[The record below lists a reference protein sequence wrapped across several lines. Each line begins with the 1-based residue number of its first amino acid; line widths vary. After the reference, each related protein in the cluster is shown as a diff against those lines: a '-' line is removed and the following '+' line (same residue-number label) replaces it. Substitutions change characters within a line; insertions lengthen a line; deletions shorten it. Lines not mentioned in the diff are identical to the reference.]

1 MPTKLDTFLIC
12 KYSRIAR
19 NIGRLAL
26 LIFISLSGLTHL
38 TAHADNTY
46 FGIHGPSYHDGGQF
60 NNANY
65 GLYLV
70 RRGVTGGVYDN
81 SLNRTTFY
89 LGYAWEWDLPVNPM
103 VDSVSL
109 MGSLATGYYT
119 EQTPYEWMP
128 MGALSFKH
136 SFDSQQGMRL
146 SYLPG
151 VGKNPA
157 NYVLHLSYEYRLK

>member
-1 MPTKLDTFLIC
+1 MPATLIAFSRSSSASTIEKIC
-12 KYSRIAR
+12 KLCIA
-19 NIGRLAL
+19 G
-26 LIFISLSGLTHL
+26 FIGLTGL
-38 TAHADNTY
+38 FQTPAHADNNY

-70 RRGVTGGVYDN
+70 HQGFTGGFYDN
-81 SLNRTTFY
+81 SLNRQTFY
-89 LGYAWEWDLPVNPM
+89 LGYAREWDLPSNPLI
-103 VDSVSL
+103 DSISL

-136 SFDSQQGMRL
+136 SFDSQQGLRL

-151 VGKNPA
+151 VGKSPA
-157 NYVLHLSYEYRLK
+157 NYVLHLSYEFRLK

>member
-1 MPTKLDTFLIC
+1 MPAALTTFSRFSCYTYLEKIC
-12 KYSRIAR
+12 KLCIA
-19 NIGRLAL
+19 G
-26 LIFISLSGLTHL
+26 FIGLTSL
-38 TAHADNTY
+38 FQLPAHADNNY

-70 RRGVTGGVYDN
+70 QQGFTGGFYDN
-81 SLNRTTFY
+81 SLNRQTFY
-89 LGYAWEWDLPVNPM
+89 LGYAREWDLPVNPLIN
-103 VDSVSL
+103 SISL

-136 SFDSQQGMRL
+136 SFDSPHGMRL

-151 VGKNPA
+151 VGKSPA
-157 NYVLHLSYEYRLK
+157 NYVLHLSYEFRLK

>member
-1 MPTKLDTFLIC
+1 MPSNFHTFL
-12 KYSRIAR
+12 KYTYS
-19 NIGRLAL
+19 L
-26 LIFISLSGLTHL
+26 LVEHIEKLGLFLFISLAGLTHL
-38 TAHADNTY
+38 PAFADNTY
-46 FGIHGPSYHDGGQF
+46 LGIHGPSYHDGGQF

-65 GLYLV
+65 GLYIV
-70 RRGVTGGVYDN
+70 HQGFTGGFYQN
-81 SLNRTTFY
+81 SLNRDTFY
-89 LGYAWEWDLPVNPM
+89 LGYSREWDLPVNPLI
-103 VDSVSL
+103 DSISL

-136 SFDSQQGMRL
+136 SFDSQQGLRL

-151 VGKNPA
+151 IGKSPA